1 MYKTRKECRD
11 ETGLE
16 PEDISKLATTSRA
29 SKRIKHQLEEFGSY
43 EEFLEFVYQGM
54 KAQHQ
59 RMLNKKQDTSE
70 DKKDVSPSGHTTT
83 HDDSTCACR
92 LCEGIRRLRYMKAR
106 RTDPDTKSRYY

>member
-1 MYKTRKECRD
+1 MYKIRKECRD

-16 PEDISKLATTSRA
+16 PEDISKLARTSPAVMRH
-29 SKRIKHQLEEFGSY
+29 KTLHNWTHEETV
-43 EEFLEFVYQGM
+43 EWVYKGM